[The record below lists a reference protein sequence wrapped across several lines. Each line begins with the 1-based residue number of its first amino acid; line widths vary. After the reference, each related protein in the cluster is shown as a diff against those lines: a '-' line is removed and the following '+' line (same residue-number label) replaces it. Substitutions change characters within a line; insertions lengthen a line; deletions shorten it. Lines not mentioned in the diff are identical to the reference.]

1 MTYNYSQH
9 CLASRTPNKE
19 EEMDDLD
26 DTLGQLSLSAKEWR
40 PGQGFASSEPARQ
53 VSADSAASG
62 GSSGWNGER
71 PS

>member
-1 MTYNYSQH
+1 
-9 CLASRTPNKE
+9 
-19 EEMDDLD
+19 MDDLD

-40 PGQGFASSEPARQ
+40 PGQGFTSSEPARQ